1 MLILRVASRK
11 AWKSDTA
18 TRTMAI
24 MQFERRTDPTAT
36 SITTAGLSTIDKDT
50 QKLASL
56 KDEGSGCRTPDDIVS
71 IIPCERRG

>member
-1 MLILRVASRK
+1 MLILRVASGK

-18 TRTMAI
+18 TRTVAT

-36 SITTAGLSTIDKDT
+36 SITAAGLSTIDKDT

-56 KDEGSGCRTPDDIVS
+56 KDEESGFRV
-71 IIPCERRG
+71 